1 MAALLAKASMFIN
14 LKKTQNKIL
23 TDQLLFFVD
32 QGPWE
37 NVKRL
42 NSICKSVYG
51 IKQSCEAFVFKFGNI
66 LGTKATRPAT
76 CCLLLR
82 KYLCLIQKK

>member
-32 QGPWE
+32 HGPWE
-37 NVKRL
+37 NVKT
-42 NSICKSVYG
+42 
-51 IKQSCEAFVFKFGNI
+51 FKFD
-66 LGTKATRPAT
+66 L
-76 CCLLLR
+76 
-82 KYLCLIQKK
+82 

>member
-14 LKKTQNKIL
+14 FKKTQNKIL

-37 NVKRL
+37 NVKT
-42 NSICKSVYG
+42 
-51 IKQSCEAFVFKFGNI
+51 FKFD
-66 LGTKATRPAT
+66 L
-76 CCLLLR
+76 
-82 KYLCLIQKK
+82 